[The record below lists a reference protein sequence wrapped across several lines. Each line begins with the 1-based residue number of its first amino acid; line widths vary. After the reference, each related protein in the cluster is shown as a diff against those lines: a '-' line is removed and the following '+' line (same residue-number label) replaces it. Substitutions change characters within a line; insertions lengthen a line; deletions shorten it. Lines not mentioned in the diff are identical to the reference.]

1 MKTKVKIA
9 IITTIGSVLV
19 AVITVVIP
27 IVFKQN
33 DKNGTSE
40 KTIVTP
46 SSEYHQTGNISI
58 EESKNV
64 IIGNITANEG
74 DVIIGGTKTTNI
86 QPLSES
92 QNNGTK

>member
-1 MKTKVKIA
+1 MKTNVKIA
-9 IITTIGSVLV
+9 IIGAIATVLV
-19 AVITVVIP
+19 AVITYIIP
-27 IVFKQN
+27 IVMNQN
-33 DKNGTSE
+33 DKTENSE

-46 SSEYHQTGNISI
+46 SAEYHQTGNISI

-64 IIGNITANEG
+64 IIGNVTTNEG

-92 QNNGTK
+92 HTGE